1 MGRDQHE
8 NGEITMKNAAMMK
21 NAPKFIDDTHVQ
33 VTKTF
38 AKNARIFG
46 TPEYKMWR
54 AIKQDCAAAEMVT
67 KTIKKNPD
75 KKTSTKN
82 MTYEHM
88 AIYIRTQDDAEALMV
103 EFQKQIQISKVQTN
117 PYRCV
122 LAWFVQ
128 KFEDYD
134 DYKNF
139 FEKENK
145 KKEAETSIFRLVK
158 SSNVVVEYD
167 ADDSAA

>member
-1 MGRDQHE
+1 
-8 NGEITMKNAAMMK
+8 MKNAAMMK
-21 NAPKFIDDTHVQ
+21 NAPKFINDTHVQ

-54 AIKQDCAAAEMVT
+54 AIKQDCPEAEMVT

-82 MTYEHM
+82 MTYENM
-88 AIYIRTQDDAEALMV
+88 AIYIRAQDNAKELMI
-103 EFQKQIQISKVQTN
+103 EFEKQVNLSKVQTN

-122 LAWFVQ
+122 LAWFKQ

-134 DYKNF
+134 SYKQF
-139 FEKENK
+139 FQQ
-145 KKEAETSIFRLVK
+145 EAEEAAAKKNIFTIVK
-158 SSNVVVEYD
+158 SNVEILG
-167 ADDSAA
+167 ADSGKKPAVAVGQ